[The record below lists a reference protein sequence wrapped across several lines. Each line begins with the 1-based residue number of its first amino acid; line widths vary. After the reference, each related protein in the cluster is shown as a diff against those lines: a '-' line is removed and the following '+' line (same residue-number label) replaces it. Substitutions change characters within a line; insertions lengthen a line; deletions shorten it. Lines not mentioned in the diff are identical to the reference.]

1 MPDFLNTDRP
11 PVPQLVV
18 PTAMQPFHLEGRP
31 VRGRLVRLGALADAL
46 LSRHNYSPPVGRVV
60 GEAMALTA
68 ALALGMILLCKG
80 RRDSAGPATESVEQS
95 RHVLCY

>member
-1 MPDFLNTDRP
+1 MPDFLNADRP

-46 LSRHNYSPPVGRVV
+46 LSRHDYSPPWG
-60 GEAMALTA
+60 GWWA
-68 ALALGMILLCKG
+68 
-80 RRDSAGPATESVEQS
+80 RRLPSPPASPP
-95 RHVLCY
+95 R